1 MDADAVAFGVLQNE
15 GRKNVDPLQDARRD
29 VALRRNTR
37 PILLLHGT
45 VRAASVAIVE
55 VTVIAPLL
63 RAAIRSV
70 PTLILAYATVG
81 QQSGVAFGT
90 VDEIIGS
97 HFTLQT
103 TEAQSAVDDASV
115 ALEFVKVDA
124 AEAVGQ
130 IEARQTR
137 FAAESARFILEEG
150 RCVEEGA
157 VGEALSA
164 TRKVR

>member
-1 MDADAVAFGVLQNE
+1 MDADTIAFGVLQHE
-15 GRKNVDPLQDARRD
+15 GGKNVNLLQDARRD
-29 VALRRNTR
+29 VALRRNAR

-45 VRAASVAIVE
+45 VRAASVTIVK

-70 PTLILAYATVG
+70 PILILAYATVG

-97 HFTLQT
+97 HFALQT

-115 ALEFVKVDA
+115 IKLD
-124 AEAVGQ
+124 
-130 IEARQTR
+130 R
-137 FAAESARFILEEG
+137 
-150 RCVEEGA
+150 
-157 VGEALSA
+157 
-164 TRKVR
+164 

>member
-1 MDADAVAFGVLQNE
+1 MDADAVAFGVLKHE
-15 GRKNVDPLQDARRD
+15 GRKNVDPLQDTRRD
-29 VALRRNTR
+29 VALRRNAR
-37 PILLLHGT
+37 PILLFNGT
-45 VRAASVAIVE
+45 VCAASVTIFE

-81 QQSGVAFGT
+81 QQSGDAFGT
-90 VDEIIGS
+90 VDEIIS
-97 HFTLQT
+97 RHFALQT
-103 TEAQSAVDDASV
+103 TEAQSAVDDASI

-137 FAAESARFILEEG
+137 FVAESACFILEEG
-150 RCVEEGA
+150 RCAEEGA

>member
-1 MDADAVAFGVLQNE
+1 
-15 GRKNVDPLQDARRD
+15 
-29 VALRRNTR
+29 
-37 PILLLHGT
+37 
-45 VRAASVAIVE
+45 
-55 VTVIAPLL
+55 
-63 RAAIRSV
+63 
-70 PTLILAYATVG
+70 
-81 QQSGVAFGT
+81 

-130 IEARQTR
+130 IEARQTC
-137 FAAESARFILEEG
+137 FAAESACFILEEG
-150 RCVEEGA
+150 RCGEEGA